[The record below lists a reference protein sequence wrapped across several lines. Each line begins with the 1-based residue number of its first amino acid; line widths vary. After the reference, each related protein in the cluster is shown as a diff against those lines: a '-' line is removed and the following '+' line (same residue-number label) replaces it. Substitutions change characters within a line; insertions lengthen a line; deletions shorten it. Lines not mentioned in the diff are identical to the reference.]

1 MWCLYGVGR
10 RHRIDSCLY
19 LAAWA
24 EGKEIRTLEVKR
36 KAENFLMFSRLMR
49 NPASAVRVLYA
60 WPDYGYHGNAGE
72 PREKPLTITEIRR
85 GLAGNLFAARGIR

>member
-10 RHRIDSCLY
+10 GTAIDSCLY

-24 EGKEIRTLEVKR
+24 EGKEIRRWKVKR

-49 NPASAVRVLYA
+49 IRRSAVRVLYA
-60 WPDYGYHGNAGE
+60 WPDYGYHGNLAK

-85 GLAGNLFAARGIR
+85 GLAGIFVAARGIR

>member
-1 MWCLYGVGR
+1 MWCLYGAGR
-10 RHRIDSCLY
+10 RPAIDSCLY

-24 EGKEIRTLEVKR
+24 EGKEIRTWKVKR

-49 NPASAVRVLYA
+49 NPRSAVRVLYA
-60 WPDYGYHGNAGE
+60 WPDYGYHSNAAK

-85 GLAGNLFAARGIR
+85 GLAGNFVAARGIR